1 MVTLSFSKNLPTKD
15 SGANLKKMDNKY
27 ALYRLP
33 EQRHNGIFTE
43 LSQDLAENSFACDKP
58 KILIISGQPGA
69 GKTALSDALKAVI
82 FENSASIAV
91 INGDDYRE
99 MHPQCREIFLAHD
112 KEYAQYTDP
121 DARLWTKE
129 LLQWAADNKRNII
142 FESTLRN
149 REPINTTIREIKA
162 KGYEVHIALL
172 AVPKEITRTN
182 IVLRYE
188 NAKAN
193 PNAIARWTSFE
204 AHEEAYRNIPNTI
217 DYLERN
223 NSCIDSIR
231 IFEPSSEKPEK
242 SLKEIYNSA
251 ASPGNLAKQHLLC
264 SRIKELAAEEKNALV
279 AKQKKILELM
289 AQRKASAKEAEE
301 IQAFFRGRISEPFT
315 AN

>member
-1 MVTLSFSKNLPTKD
+1 
-15 SGANLKKMDNKY
+15 MDNKY
-27 ALYRLP
+27 DKYRLS
-33 EQRHNGIFTE
+33 EASHTKIFE
-43 LSQDLAENSFACDKP
+43 KLSQYLKDTTREQDNP

-69 GKTALSDALKAVI
+69 GKTALADTLKSAI
-82 FENSASIAV
+82 FKYSVDVAS

-129 LLQWAADNKRNII
+129 LLQWASDNKRNII

-223 NSCIDSIR
+223 NNCIDSIR
-231 IFEPSSEKPEK
+231 IFEPSQEKPEK
-242 SLKEIYNSA
+242 SLKEIYNST
-251 ASPGNLAKQHLLC
+251 ASSGSLAKQHLLR
-264 SRIKELAAEEKNALV
+264 SRIKELAAEEKNALT

-289 AQRKASAKEAEE
+289 AQRKASAKEIDE
-301 IQAFFRGRISEPFT
+301 IQTFFRGRIPEQFT

>member
-1 MVTLSFSKNLPTKD
+1 MPIKD
-15 SGANLKKMDNKY
+15 SGADRQMDNKY
-27 ALYRLP
+27 NIYRLS
-33 EQRHNGIFTE
+33 EKSHIETFKK
-43 LSQDLAENSFACDKP
+43 LSQYLSDTTVEHNNP

-69 GKTALSDALKAVI
+69 GKTALSDTLKPII
-82 FENSASIAV
+82 FKHAADVAS

-99 MHPQCREIFLAHD
+99 IHPQCREIFLTHD

-129 LLQWAADNKRNII
+129 LLQWATDNKRNII

-172 AVPKEITRTN
+172 AVPKEISRTN

-193 PNAIARWTSFE
+193 PDAIARWTSFE
-204 AHEEAYRNIPNTI
+204 AHEEAYKNIPNTI

-223 NSCIDSIR
+223 NNCIDSIR
-231 IFEPSSEKPEK
+231 ILEPLSSPEK
-242 SLKEIYNSA
+242 TEKILNEVYNSTA
-251 ASPGNLAKQHLLC
+251 NSGNFAKQHLLR
-264 SRIKELAAEEKNALV
+264 SRIKKLTTEEKISLIS
-279 AKQKKILELM
+279 KQKKILELM
-289 AQRKASAKEAEE
+289 AQRNAPVKEINE
-301 IQAFFRGRISEPFT
+301 IQAFFCGRILEREYSFER
-315 AN
+315 